1 MICQSPRSSS
11 VFVSQVE
18 DISPKIRR
26 IRVCGERIKNTQWT
40 PGQKIKIKVGTYL
53 RSYTPARVSLELGW
67 IDIIF
72 HLHGKGKASRWAE
85 EVHIGSKLS
94 FIGPVDSM
102 PFVDQTPDWC
112 LFLGDET
119 TLGLSMALLNAIPST
134 VHRFGAVEL
143 ASQDLKAVSKLQL
156 PLNPIQRDE
165 HHGYA
170 LLQWLSLVNIPDGEG
185 VVWISGEVQMVRNLR
200 LALITRG
207 LRPEQIKVKAYWSL
221 KGHAHR
227 KTLQSVM

>member
-11 VFVSQVE
+11 VFVTQVE

-26 IRVCGERIKNTQWT
+26 IRVCGERIKNMQWT

-53 RSYTPARVSLELGW
+53 RSYTPARVASDFGW
-67 IDIIF
+67 MDLIF
-72 HLHGKGKASRWAE
+72 YLHGKGKASRWAE
-85 EVHIGSKLS
+85 NVCVGTSVS
-94 FIGPVDSM
+94 FIGPADSM
-102 PFVDQTPDWC
+102 PFVNQPLEWC

-119 TLGLSMALLNAIPST
+119 TLGLSMALLNALPKT
-134 VHRFGAVEL
+134 VRRFGAIEME
-143 ASQDLKAVSKLQL
+143 SEDLGALSVLQI

-165 HHGYA
+165 YYGYA
-170 LLQWLSLVNIPDGEG
+170 LIQWLSLVSIPDGEG
-185 VVWISGEVQMVRNLR
+185 VVWISGEAQMVRNLR